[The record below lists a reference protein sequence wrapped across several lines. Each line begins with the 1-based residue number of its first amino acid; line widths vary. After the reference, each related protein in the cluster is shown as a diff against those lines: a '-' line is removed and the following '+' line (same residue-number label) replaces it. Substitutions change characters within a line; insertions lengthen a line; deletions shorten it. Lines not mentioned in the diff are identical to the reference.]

1 MIKNDDL
8 RHIIRFALPVTLE
21 NMLTMII
28 GLIVPALVGGISGS
42 ALAAVGMGNQVVV
55 MYNSLLAL
63 ASTGGAILLARS
75 IGSGDYAESS
85 RIAEQNILLTLLFGL
100 VLAAGSYAAASP
112 IMRLLMSTAE
122 EGMFSEAVDYFRYMM
137 ISFPPYILYVVSSA
151 MLRAAGESRGP
162 MLATGVLNVVHV
174 AASWVLIRGMGLGIA
189 GAGAAYVV
197 ARCAC
202 CAVSMIMLFRYHTS
216 FCMRL
221 KHLFHL
227 HFPTWKRI
235 MRIGVPTSMETAWV
249 QAGYLIAN
257 SMIIGLGAHQA
268 TVYQVTNT
276 LYTFAAF
283 PQNIF
288 APILVSFVGQQL
300 GAGNVPKAKKILWG
314 IYLTGMTASLVMSL
328 GVTLSV
334 GPLSRFYTADPQV
347 LAECRV
353 TVWHMFIMCI
363 PAMSINA
370 MDPGLRT
377 GGDGKWIMAYTVFG
391 VWAVRIPLTYLFCY
405 TMNLGVPGL
414 FIANTIS
421 LTFRSLCS
429 HYRFHT
435 GKWLHKSV

>member
-8 RHIIRFALPVTLE
+8 RHIVRFALPVTLE

-28 GLIVPALVGGISGS
+28 GMIVPALVGGISGS

-75 IGSGDYAESS
+75 IGSGDYVESS

-100 VLAAGSYAAASP
+100 VLAACSYAAASP

-221 KHLFHL
+221 KHLFH
-227 HFPTWKRI
+227 
-235 MRIGVPTSMETAWV
+235 
-249 QAGYLIAN
+249 
-257 SMIIGLGAHQA
+257 
-268 TVYQVTNT
+268 
-276 LYTFAAF
+276 
-283 PQNIF
+283 
-288 APILVSFVGQQL
+288 
-300 GAGNVPKAKKILWG
+300 
-314 IYLTGMTASLVMSL
+314 
-328 GVTLSV
+328 
-334 GPLSRFYTADPQV
+334 PLSFWMV
-347 LAECRV
+347 
-353 TVWHMFIMCI
+353 
-363 PAMSINA
+363 
-370 MDPGLRT
+370 
-377 GGDGKWIMAYTVFG
+377 
-391 VWAVRIPLTYLFCY
+391 
-405 TMNLGVPGL
+405 
-414 FIANTIS
+414 
-421 LTFRSLCS
+421 
-429 HYRFHT
+429 
-435 GKWLHKSV
+435 SV